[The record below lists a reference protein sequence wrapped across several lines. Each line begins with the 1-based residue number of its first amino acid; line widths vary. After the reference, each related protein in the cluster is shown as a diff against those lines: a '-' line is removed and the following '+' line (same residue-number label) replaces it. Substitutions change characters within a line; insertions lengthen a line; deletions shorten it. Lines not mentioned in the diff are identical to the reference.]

1 MAIEERAQ
9 QRIEALLQ
17 QATHLRRGNE
27 HGQVLFEDHRPQ
39 CAGWT
44 ASATNIIQPRRMKTS
59 GAMRFAYWHPTLR
72 LTRVDQSR
80 FAVV

>member
-44 ASATNIIQPRRMKTS
+44 ASATNIIIQPRRAQSLLRRMKTS
-59 GAMRFAYWHPTLR
+59 GAMRFAY
-72 LTRVDQSR
+72 
-80 FAVV
+80 